1 MYEENKHFQEDQL
14 NENTNQSQFKQTEEN
29 YQMNGTQ
36 IKPPK
41 KTGFKGLLMAI
52 SGGVLGSAITLTAVP
67 YLPNYQEAASET
79 KAVENTSAVPAVN
92 VKQVSTTSHS
102 LADTVEQASKA
113 IVGIVN
119 YQKQS
124 NPFQQGNNEVE
135 TGSGSGVI
143 FKKDLNTAYIVTNN
157 HVIENANKI
166 EVTLHNGDKM
176 TAELIGTDSLTD
188 IAVLKISG
196 NVSAAE
202 PLTFGDSSQLRA
214 GDQVLAIGNPLG
226 LDLSRTVTQGI
237 VSAVNRTIPVST
249 SAGDWDL
256 EVIQTDAA
264 INPGNSGGAL
274 INTAG
279 QLVGINSMKISE
291 SGVEGLGFAIPSK
304 EVKRIINELI
314 ENGQVVRP
322 YFGVSLADLD
332 EIPSF
337 YRQNLPATISKGT
350 IIATI
355 DPNSAAAKAGLQ
367 SQDIIVSI
375 GGKEITNSNDFRKT
389 LYSQYKIGDK
399 VKVEFYRQGELK
411 TVEVTLQSNKNT
423 KA

>member
-1 MYEENKHFQEDQL
+1 MYEENKNFPEEQL
-14 NENTNQSQFKQTEEN
+14 HENTNQSQFKQMEEN
-29 YQMNGTQ
+29 DKMNGTQ

-67 YLPNYQEAASET
+67 YLPNYQEASSET
-79 KAVENTSAVPAVN
+79 KSVENVPAASAVN
-92 VKQVSTTSHS
+92 VKQVSAAAQS

-119 YQKQS
+119 YQQQS
-124 NPFQQGNNEVE
+124 NPFQQGSNEVQ

-143 FKKDLNTAYIVTNN
+143 FKKDGNTAYIVTNN

-166 EVTLHNGDKM
+166 EVTLHNGEKM
-176 TAELIGTDSLTD
+176 KANLIGTDSLTD

-202 PLTFGDSSQLRA
+202 SLNFGDSSQLRA

-237 VSAVNRTIPVST
+237 VSAVNRSISVST
-249 SAGDWDL
+249 SAGEWDL
-256 EVIQTDAA
+256 DVIQTDAA

-279 QLVGINSMKISE
+279 QLVGINSLKISE
-291 SGVEGLGFAIPSK
+291 SGVEGLGFAIPSN
-304 EVKRIINELI
+304 EVKKLINELV

-337 YRQNLPATISKGT
+337 YRQNLPATVSKGA

-367 SQDIIVSI
+367 AQDIIVSI
-375 GGKEITNSNDFRKT
+375 NGKEISNSNDFRKT
-389 LYSQYKIGDK
+389 LYSQHKIGDK
-399 VKVEFYRQGELK
+399 VKVEFYRQGEIK
-411 TVEVTLQSNKNT
+411 TVEVTLQSNKSTN
-423 KA
+423 A